1 METQLLIM
9 IKIKLVKVEG
19 PSLLALNKM
28 LHLIDTQKLYSK
40 TTELKFGGAMNS
52 TKLLQYAVLWIESP
66 Q

>member
-1 METQLLIM
+1 M

-19 PSLLALNKM
+19 PSLLALNKI
-28 LHLIDTQKLYSK
+28 LHLMGITQKLYTK